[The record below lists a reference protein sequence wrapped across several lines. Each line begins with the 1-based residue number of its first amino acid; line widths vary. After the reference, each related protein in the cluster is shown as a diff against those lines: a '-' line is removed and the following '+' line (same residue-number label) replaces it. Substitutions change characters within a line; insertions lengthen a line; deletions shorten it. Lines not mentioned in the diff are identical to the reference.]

1 MKRIYSVTFL
11 LAISVSVFCQDLTQ
25 GLVLYLPITNSLTD
39 ASGNGA
45 TVTKFLASGGQVN
58 YTYDRKSNLNQALLF
73 SSNAAINLNV
83 SNGALSF
90 GTSTSFNMSFWFM
103 TNDQN
108 EIDFFYGTDA
118 PYYKGVSLIANEFV
132 KGQFDFIIRSSFLSD
147 QAELLYT
154 NTALLDNQWHHLS
167 VNVNRGTSVI
177 DLYIDAVK
185 VKSVSF
191 SGKVPDATPQTLS
204 DNGMGSWYDG
214 KLDEVRFYSR
224 VLSQA
229 EINILAGKANPT
241 GVSSPIS
248 SVIPEIINPVM
259 ENVEIKYLCEQ
270 DAITEIVV
278 TDLMGRVIQSTHI
291 DNKNMVV
298 LPFISSTGLYY
309 VTVTTLNGYVFNHK
323 IIHN

>member
-25 GLVLYLPITNSLTD
+25 GLVLYLPFSNSLTD

-132 KGQFDFIIRSSFLSD
+132 KGQFDFIIRASFLSD

-241 GVSSPIS
+241 GVSSLIVS
-248 SVIPEIINPVM
+248 GMPEIINPVM
-259 ENVEIKYLCEQ
+259 ESMEIKYLSDE

-278 TDLMGRVIQSTHI
+278 TDLMGRVVNSIQV
-291 DNKNMVV
+291 DNKNMLV
-298 LPFISSTGLYY
+298 LPFISCTGLYY
-309 VTVTTLNGYVFNHK
+309 VTITTRKGYVFNHK
-323 IIHN
+323 VIHN

>member
-1 MKRIYSVTFL
+1 MKNYILTAI
-11 LAISVSVFCQDLTQ
+11 LATVSFSCFCQDINQ
-25 GLVLYLPITNSLTD
+25 GLVLYLPFTNNLND

-58 YTYDRKSNLNQALLF
+58 FTYDRKSNLNQALLF
-73 SSNAAINLNV
+73 SSNAAIRMNV

-90 GTSTSFNMSFWFM
+90 GTSTSFNISFWFM

-108 EIDFFYGTDA
+108 EIDFLYATDA
-118 PYYKGVSLIANEFV
+118 PYYRGFSLIANEFV

-167 VNVNRGTSVI
+167 INVNRSSSVI

-191 SGKVPDATPQTLS
+191 TGKVPDATPQSLTS
-204 DNGMGSWYDG
+204 PSMGAWYDG
-214 KLDEVRFYSR
+214 KLDETRFYSR
-224 VLSQA
+224 VLTQV

-241 GVSSPIS
+241 GIANLSKIS
-248 SVIPEIINPVM
+248 LAKITNPTKENLEVTLPTDDLISVI
-259 ENVEIKYLCEQ
+259 
-270 DAITEIVV
+270 IVR
-278 TDLMGRVIQSTHI
+278 DLMGRVVQMIQPENCRNTY
-291 DNKNMVV
+291 VGR
-298 LPFISSTGLYY
+298 LECSSGLYN
-309 VTVTTLNGYVFNHK
+309 VSVTTLSGEVYTNK
-323 IIHN
+323 IIHL

>member
-1 MKRIYSVTFL
+1 MKRIYLVML
-11 LAISVSVFCQDLTQ
+11 LITISGSVFCQDLTQ
-25 GLVLYLPITNSLTD
+25 GLVLYLPFTNSLAD

-58 YTYDRKSNLNQALLF
+58 YTFDRKSNLNQALLF

-103 TNDQN
+103 TNDQT

-118 PYYKGVSLIANEFV
+118 PYDKGVSLIANEFI
-132 KGQFDFIIRSSFLSD
+132 KGQFDFIIRSSFISD

-154 NTALLDNQWHHLS
+154 NTSLLDNQWHHLS
-167 VNVNRGTSVI
+167 INVNRSTSVI

-191 SGKVPDATPQTLS
+191 SGKVPDATPQNLT
-204 DNGMGSWYDG
+204 NPNMGSWYDG

-224 VLSQA
+224 VLTQA

-241 GVSSPIS
+241 GVSSPIIS
-248 SVIPEIINPVM
+248 TTPQIVNPVM
-259 ENVEIKYLCEQ
+259 ENLEIKYWCEQ
-270 DAITEIVV
+270 DAITSVVV
-278 TDLMGRVIQSTHI
+278 TDLLGRIVESIQI
-291 DNKNMVV
+291 DDKNVLV
-298 LPFISSTGLYY
+298 LPFIAESGLYY
-309 VTVTTLNGYVFNHK
+309 ITITTRNGYVFNHK
-323 IIHN
+323 VIHN

>member
-1 MKRIYSVTFL
+1 MKRIYLVILLVT
-11 LAISVSVFCQDLTQ
+11 ISVSVFCQDLTQ
-25 GLVLYLPITNSLTD
+25 GLVLYLPFTNSLTD

-45 TVTKFLASGGQVN
+45 TVTKFLASGGQIN

-73 SSNAAINLNV
+73 SSNAALNLNV

-103 TNDQN
+103 TNDQT
-108 EIDFFYGTDA
+108 EIDFFYGTDS
-118 PYYKGVSLIANEFV
+118 PYDKGVSLIANEFV

-167 VNVNRGTSVI
+167 INVNRSTSVI

-191 SGKVPDATPQTLS
+191 SGKVPDATPQNLT
-204 DNGMGSWYDG
+204 NPNMGSWYDG

-224 VLSQA
+224 ILTQA
-229 EINILAGKANPT
+229 EIDILAGKANPT
-241 GVSSPIS
+241 GLSSPMIS
-248 SVIPEIINPVM
+248 VTPEIINPVK
-259 ENVEIKYLCEQ
+259 ENLEVKYLCEQ
-270 DAITEIVV
+270 DAITSIVV
-278 TDLMGRVIQSTHI
+278 GDLMGRVVESIQI
-291 DNKNMVV
+291 DNRNVLA
-298 LPFISSTGLYY
+298 LPFIAESGLYY
-309 VTVTTLNGYVFNHK
+309 VTITTRNGYVFYHK
-323 IIHN
+323 VIHN